1 MPDFY
6 IGAKRGNSLN
16 GFYIE
21 STTIAGILE
30 RNVPV
35 ISQACLPA
43 NTFSDFFSLQLLIQ
57 LFVNAVDIETCIF
70 LLDKLMEE
78 GSIALIRGVV
88 SLVSISEKH
97 IKNGEHPLNIL
108 KTLTE
113 KRIKPQLSLEY
124 DKLKIEITESRV
136 EKLRALAK
144 ELRAQEWHKCEKL
157 ALRKLEKCSNFNETE
172 IKLLRDVFM
181 DIVSQ
186 KEEHKSRNT
195 VKLPSGLQ
203 EHLDKNQFEA
213 GISKTQFIEMI
224 AGINPHLHESAS
236 LIFDR
241 FDDDKSGLLDFREL
255 TICISIMCKGDF
267 DEKLKVCF
275 DAYDQDKSG
284 FLQPNEMEALIESL
298 IKPYKQEAGD
308 SPTDAGLNIEEIKQS
323 MRMICERNGD
333 ILCFRDFLSAVRAD
347 SKLYACFC
355 DHFTIVGTDGIETLK
370 TNTMK
375 KERSDRSGQ
384 KMCQNCLIL

>member
-1 MPDFY
+1 MD
-6 IGAKRGNSLN
+6 G
-16 GFYIE
+16 
-21 STTIAGILE
+21 
-30 RNVPV
+30 
-35 ISQACLPA
+35 
-43 NTFSDFFSLQLLIQ
+43 
-57 LFVNAVDIETCIF
+57 VN
-70 LLDKLMEE
+70 
-78 GSIALIRGVV
+78 
-88 SLVSISEKH
+88 
-97 IKNGEHPLNIL
+97 
-108 KTLTE
+108 
-113 KRIKPQLSLEY
+113 
-124 DKLKIEITESRV
+124 
-136 EKLRALAK
+136 
-144 ELRAQEWHKCEKL
+144 
-157 ALRKLEKCSNFNETE
+157 
-172 IKLLRDVFM
+172 
-181 DIVSQ
+181 
-186 KEEHKSRNT
+186 
-195 VKLPSGLQ
+195 
-203 EHLDKNQFEA
+203 
-213 GISKTQFIEMI
+213 
-224 AGINPHLHESAS
+224 NPHLT
-236 LIFDR
+236 
-241 FDDDKSGLLDFREL
+241 KKMLLL
-255 TICISIMCKGDF
+255 TSWMEWLWANQFFLNGDF